1 VACID
6 KRRKRVHTAAA
17 AAAPCAYRLPR
28 RRAASDK
35 LFVHFAASIVLY
47 FVLVRFGFKANKTD
61 CFLEM
66 HYLELPS
73 QVLPLCATVAGP
85 RAHDATLS
93 GDFRFD
99 MK

>member
-1 VACID
+1 MAFHVQRPAVTEGE
-6 KRRKRVHTAAA
+6 RSWLWTGW
-17 AAAPCAYRLPR
+17 
-28 RRAASDK
+28 K
-35 LFVHFAASIVLY
+35 LFGIAEPPV
-47 FVLVRFGFKANKTD
+47 
-61 CFLEM
+61 
-66 HYLELPS
+66 LPS